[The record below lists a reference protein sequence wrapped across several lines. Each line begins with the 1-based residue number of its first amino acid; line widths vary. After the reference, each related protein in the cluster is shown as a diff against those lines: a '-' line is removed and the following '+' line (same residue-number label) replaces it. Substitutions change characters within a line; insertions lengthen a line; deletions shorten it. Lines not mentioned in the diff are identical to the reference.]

1 MTLHFDP
8 NRSAEKSR
16 AEAILLVRLGAC
28 RSDYIS
34 TIRTT
39 GAHAE
44 RLVLNELF
52 YDPTGALFETP
63 RLKQEKGAEAAL
75 LAGWTVEE
83 LFGVPPDRLPAE
95 HDAVGMACAI
105 ALGRISLLDRFEGET
120 AVVLMPSGDQAVV
133 QRRMFQAKDAIVWW
147 RHPVLG
153 WPHAP
158 IDESVKQSQA
168 TEAKL
173 MRAS

>member
-16 AEAILLVRLGAC
+16 AEAILLVRLDAC
-28 RSDYIS
+28 RRDYMS
-34 TIRTT
+34 TIRTP
-39 GAHAE
+39 GPYAE

-52 YDPTGALFETP
+52 YDPTDALFEAP
-63 RLKQEKGAEAAL
+63 SLKQEKVAETAL

-83 LFGVPPDRLPAE
+83 LFGVPLDRLPAE
-95 HDAVGMACAI
+95 HNAVGLACAI
-105 ALGRISLLDRFEGET
+105 ALGRISLLVRFEGET
-120 AVVLMPSGDQAVV
+120 AVVFMPSGDQAVV

-147 RHPVLG
+147 RHPMLG

-158 IDESVKQSQA
+158 IDASVKQSQA